1 MSEENVDAVKRAFEA
16 IADRSEDFFGILDED
31 IVWVPGRLSPSG
43 TIYGLDGVRDLLR
56 SWVGTFENYGSEA
69 VECLDAGSSVYV
81 HTRTRGRGKGSGV
94 ETEIDQW
101 MVWLF
106 FQGKAVRVTYF
117 PTRAEALEAAGL
129 SE

>member
-1 MSEENVDAVKRAFEA
+1 MSQENVDAVKRAVEA
-16 IADRSEDFFGILDED
+16 AVDRPEDFFGIFDED
-31 IVWVPGRLSPSG
+31 VVWVPGGFSPGG
-43 TIYGLDGVRDLLR
+43 TIYGLDGVRERAR
-56 SWVGTFENYGSEA
+56 SWVGAFENYGAEA

-81 HTRTRGRGKGSGV
+81 QTRQRGRGKGSGV
-94 ETEIDQW
+94 ETEIDYW

-106 FQGKAVRVTYF
+106 FQGKVVRVTYF